1 MAAPTSFEALLAEEE
16 ARQAA
21 EQEEEEVV
29 SMDTWE
35 RSCRMAFPLRGEG
48 RAARFVITVEGESR
62 EVAAAMR
69 NYLFA

>member
-1 MAAPTSFEALLAEEE
+1 
-16 ARQAA
+16 
-21 EQEEEEVV
+21 
-29 SMDTWE
+29 MDTWE
-35 RSCRMAFPLRGEG
+35 RSCRMAFPLGGEG